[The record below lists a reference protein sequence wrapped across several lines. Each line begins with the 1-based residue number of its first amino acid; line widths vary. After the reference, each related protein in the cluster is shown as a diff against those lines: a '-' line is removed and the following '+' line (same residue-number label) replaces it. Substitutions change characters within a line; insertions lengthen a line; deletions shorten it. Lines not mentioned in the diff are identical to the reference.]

1 MHPHLFGEATGALNL
16 ESFPVQWDRS
26 GVWLPAW
33 LSSGNTTKTVG
44 GEALW
49 TERWGQ
55 GGALWENAEGQLQLQ
70 LAKGLLIAPREW
82 GGRSGL
88 PRPPKQE
95 VFLINSVS
103 VSFSMKLLDTF
114 ETRTSKECLISYD
127 YWDKIM
133 CRPFSKS
140 CQQVISFDDK
150 SMTVLISLTNI
161 IGEF

>member
-1 MHPHLFGEATGALNL
+1 MNRALGAGRCSVR
-16 ESFPVQWDRS
+16 ECRGSAPAPAGQRFIDCPK
-26 GVWLPAW
+26 GV
-33 LSSGNTTKTVG
+33 
-44 GEALW
+44 
-49 TERWGQ
+49 RGQ
-55 GGALWENAEGQLQLQ
+55 VW
-70 LAKGLLIAPREW
+70 P
-82 GGRSGL
+82 

-150 SMTVLISLTNI
+150 SMTVLISLTNV